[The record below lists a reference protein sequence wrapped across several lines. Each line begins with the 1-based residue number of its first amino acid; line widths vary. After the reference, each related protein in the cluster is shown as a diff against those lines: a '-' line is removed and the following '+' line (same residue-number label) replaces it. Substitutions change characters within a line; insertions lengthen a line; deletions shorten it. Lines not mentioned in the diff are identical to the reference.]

1 MVFGAIACDTTAN
14 ASVEPSSL
22 RSTFMSATLENPAPV
37 STGPVTTA
45 PDFVSSDIAALASH
59 MDRCASTRSRLFGV
73 HVALESVH
81 AFIFPRMV
89 TAAVIATVLLG
100 LVTTV

>member
-1 MVFGAIACDTTAN
+1 
-14 ASVEPSSL
+14 
-22 RSTFMSATLENPAPV
+22 MSATLDNPAPFPTV
-37 STGPVTTA
+37 PATSV

-81 AFIFPRMV
+81 SFIFPRMV
-89 TAAVIATVLLG
+89 TAAVIGAVLLG
-100 LVTTV
+100 LASTV